1 MRVNRHDPVQH
12 VLNFIFFYL
21 LLCVVVTAVFALTL
35 LFKNDFNIQLN
46 NLIRLL
52 LYTLGY
58 IVPVMSVPAF
68 LVAVGSYFL
77 LNKGTTK
84 KNLML
89 WSAGGAVII
98 AIYDYFSKSFP
109 ELWWLSG
116 LIMGL
121 FFYFTLIRLSVDQTL
136 PQDK

>member
-1 MRVNRHDPVQH
+1 
-12 VLNFIFFYL
+12 
-21 LLCVVVTAVFALTL
+21 
-35 LFKNDFNIQLN
+35 
-46 NLIRLL
+46 
-52 LYTLGY
+52 
-58 IVPVMSVPAF
+58 MSVPAF